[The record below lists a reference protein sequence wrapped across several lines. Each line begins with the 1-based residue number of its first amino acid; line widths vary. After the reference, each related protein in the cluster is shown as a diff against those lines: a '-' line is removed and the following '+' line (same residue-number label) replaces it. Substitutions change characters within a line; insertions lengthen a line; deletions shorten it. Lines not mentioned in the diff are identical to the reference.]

1 MKNSIK
7 KSAFGL
13 LSAIFISM
21 TSISYADD
29 IDIFDF
35 EESPIPPNILFV
47 LDGSRS
53 MAEAVGST
61 GNNRMQTVQS
71 ALKSLINDPEL
82 DKVNIGLMSFASTID
97 NDQTNYDGN
106 RAVHGPSYP
115 VSNVLGDT
123 DGDGVQDQTALEVLG
138 ANDKLTKLSDSF
150 LPLPLAGKNTRQYAP
165 HVIDQW
171 SIGGGTPIVGA
182 LFEAAKYMRGDY
194 LHWGNLA
201 PKNMEAAH
209 PSTYRGPKLADGS
222 LTSTNVTQMSS
233 SLKYHSP
240 LNKECQS
247 NAIILLSDGGPSVS
261 RSSALVSDMIGS
273 SYANNCNN
281 TAKPANLYD
290 WDAEDTIKYYGRC
303 GTNLADFLANTDN
316 SDSSM
321 GHDIAGDQFINLYT
335 IGFDLADEPDAEQ
348 YLKDLASAGGGQFY
362 TADDKDRLVEAFK
375 NAIGGISKQARI
387 FSTPTYQ
394 VNKTHALLHGDSVYL
409 PVFNPLYGTSWS
421 GNLKKFKQVNG
432 NLVYGPSN
440 ESIYNTEGQI
450 KEDAQDLWA
459 TGPSNHPVTSGGA
472 ANQIDPDTRKILTD
486 KNINNTGLIPLN
498 ASNASVSDL
507 GASDSAEQAK
517 LISYVKG
524 YDTDGSTARHHM
536 GDIIHSKPIYFPYDG
551 LSRAKGGIVFIGTN
565 EGYLHAIN
573 EKDGT
578 EVFAYMPKEL
588 LKNIKVLKDSDP
600 DDKHPYGVDGA
611 ISLRF
616 DDANHDGKVD
626 PGDKVMLYFGLR
638 RGGKAYYAL
647 DVTDPTS
654 PVLKWK
660 IKPTTTGFSELGFT
674 WSKPKLAKM
683 RYGATPATKT
693 IKPVLIFGGGYVD
706 DNAPTNEADNSGTGS
721 SVFIVN
727 ADTGALV
734 WKPSTAAI
742 SYAVASNIRDI
753 DTDRDGA
760 VDRLYFGD
768 TGGYIWRADL
778 NVSDSAKNALGT
790 YGSVKGRLYP
800 VADLGNAGTG
810 VTRRKFF
817 NAPDVALFRRN
828 GQATVS
834 IAIGSGDRANPRDQQ
849 GDDRFFVVFDKHPL
863 VVPETD
869 PTPIAL
875 NDLGPRKSPT
885 TVGWH
890 LDLDTGSGEKVLST
904 AVTFQGNVI
913 FTTFGVGATTVPTAA
928 NDCKVSG
935 GNQSR
940 IYVMDLLAGK
950 AVLDLHPDKDPS
962 DPSKPI
968 GTIDDNDI
976 SIEGRSG
983 MIMETPQVVFTK
995 MTSKDGGSACIKG
1008 DCIRGFSIPGVATSQ
1023 TKGASTGLKDSLPRV
1038 FWIDQ
1043 N

>member
-7 KSAFGL
+7 KSTFGL
-13 LSAIFISM
+13 LSTICIGMA
-21 TSISYADD
+21 SISYADD

-47 LDGSRS
+47 LDGSGS
-53 MAEAVGST
+53 MGDLVGKTKNS
-61 GNNRMQTVQS
+61 RMKTLQNS
-71 ALKSLINDPEL
+71 IKSLINDPEL
-82 DKVNIGLMSFASTID
+82 EKVNIGLMSFGNVIN
-97 NDQTNYDGN
+97 NDDDLYDPAHN
-106 RAVHGPSYP
+106 VHGPSYP
-115 VSNVLGDT
+115 VSNVIGDT
-123 DGDGVQDQTALEVLG
+123 DGDGLQDQTALQVLG
-138 ANDKLTKLSDSF
+138 ANDKLKKLSDSF
-150 LPLPLAGKNTRQYAP
+150 LPLPLPGQNTRQYAP
-165 HVIDQW
+165 QVVDQW
-171 SIGGGTPIVGA
+171 TVGGGTPIVGA
-182 LFEAAKYMRGDY
+182 LFEAAKYLRGENIY
-194 LHWGNLA
+194 WGSLEPNRL
-201 PKNMEAAH
+201 EAAH
-209 PSTYRGPKLADGS
+209 PSTYRGPSLAKD
-222 LTSTNVTQMSS
+222 TSDSKSNI
-233 SLKYHSP
+233 KYHSP

-247 NAIILLSDGGPSVS
+247 SAIILLSDGGPTVS
-261 RSSALVSDMIGS
+261 WSSPLVTNMIGS
-273 SYANNCNN
+273 SYANECKD
-281 TAKPANLYD
+281 TAEPKDPTAWGAKD
-290 WDAEDTIKYYGRC
+290 SIAYYGRC
-303 GTNLADFLANTDN
+303 GRELAEFLASEDN
-316 SDSSM
+316 SYKGL
-321 GHDIAGDQFINLYT
+321 GHNIDGDQFINLYT
-335 IGFDLADEPDAEQ
+335 IGFDLDDAPDAQE
-348 YLKDLASAGGGQFY
+348 YLKGLARAGGGQFY
-362 TADDKDRLVEAFK
+362 TADDQDKLVQAFK
-375 NAIGGISKQARI
+375 NAIDGVSKQARI

-394 VNKTHALLHGDSVYL
+394 VNNGNALLHGDIVYL
-409 PVFNPLYGTSWS
+409 PLFNPLHGTSWS
-421 GNLKKFKQVNG
+421 GNLKKFKQVDG
-432 NLVYGPSN
+432 NLVYGKNN
-440 ESIYNTEGQI
+440 ESIFNAEGQI
-450 KEDAQDLWA
+450 KKEAQDLWA

-472 ANQIDPDTRKILTD
+472 ANKIDPKTRKILTD

-498 ASNASVSDL
+498 ASNVSVSDL
-507 GASDSAEQAK
+507 GASDSEEQAR
-517 LISYVKG
+517 LISYIKG
-524 YDTDGSTARHHM
+524 FKSDGSTARNHM

-588 LKNIKVLKDSDP
+588 LKNIKVLKSSDP
-600 DDKHPYGVDGA
+600 DFQHPYGVDGA

-626 PGDKVMLYFGLR
+626 QGDKVMLYFGLR

-647 DVTDPTS
+647 DVTDPTN

-683 RYGATPATKT
+683 RYGDTSGTKT
-693 IKPVLIFGGGYVD
+693 IKPVLIFGGGYVN
-706 DNAPTNEADNSGTGS
+706 DNAPTNEPDNNGTGS
-721 SVFIVN
+721 SVYIVN

-734 WKPSTAAI
+734 WKPTTNAI
-742 SYAVASNIRDI
+742 SYAVASNVRDV

-778 NVSDSAKNALGT
+778 NVSDSAKNTLGT

-817 NAPDVALFRRN
+817 NAPDVSLFRRN

-849 GDDRFFVVFDKHPL
+849 GDDRFFVLFDKHPL
-863 VVPETD
+863 VVPKND
-869 PTPIAL
+869 PTPIVL
-875 NDLGPRKSPT
+875 SDLGPRKSPKKL
-885 TVGWH
+885 GWH
-890 LDLDTGSGEKVLST
+890 LDLDTRSGEKVLST
-904 AVTFQGNVI
+904 ALTFQGNVI
-913 FTTFGVGATTVPTAA
+913 FTSFGVGATTVPTAA

-940 IYVMDLLAGK
+940 IYVMDLLTGK
-950 AVLDLHPDKDPS
+950 AAFDLHPDKDPNDS
-962 DPSKPI
+962 SSII
-968 GTIDDNDI
+968 GTIDDKDI

-995 MTSKDGGSACIKG
+995 MTSKDGGACVKG

-1023 TKGASTGLKDSLPRV
+1023 TRGVGTGLEDSLPRV

-1043 N
+1043 NK